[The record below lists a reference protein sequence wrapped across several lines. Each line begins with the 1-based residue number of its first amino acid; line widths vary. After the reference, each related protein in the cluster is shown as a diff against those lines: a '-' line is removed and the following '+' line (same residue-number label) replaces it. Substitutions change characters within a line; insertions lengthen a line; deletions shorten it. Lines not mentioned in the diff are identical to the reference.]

1 MEASALD
8 ILYDRVYLN
17 TVWLFCSL
25 GLLLVFNM
33 RRELCVVQRK
43 ADRMENEM
51 TKRERRERK
60 VGCERE
66 RIIRKGEGKRRKK
79 S

>member
-17 TVWLFCSL
+17 IVWLFCSL
-25 GLLLVFNM
+25 RLLLVYDM
-33 RRELCVVQRK
+33 RRELCFVQRK

-51 TKRERRERK
+51 KRGKRERQ
-60 VGCERE
+60 VGYERE
-66 RIIRKGEGKRRKK
+66 RIIRKGEGKKEKER
-79 S
+79 